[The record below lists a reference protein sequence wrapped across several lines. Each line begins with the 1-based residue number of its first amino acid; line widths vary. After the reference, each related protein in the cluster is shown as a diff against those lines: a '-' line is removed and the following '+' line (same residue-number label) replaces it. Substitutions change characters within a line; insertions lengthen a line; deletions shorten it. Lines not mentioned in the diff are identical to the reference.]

1 MQIFDIFVLNIIL
14 IAFYGNI
21 MDIYMNTYIK
31 IYKDKCHTIEN
42 LKRTI
47 NLLY

>member
-1 MQIFDIFVLNIIL
+1 
-14 IAFYGNI
+14 
-21 MDIYMNTYIK
+21 MNTYMK